1 MRVVMGERFVDELEV
16 DRAARR
22 GAGRAVFREQR
33 VVAAARADRLAHAA
47 REQDER
53 DAPSGSETTRR
64 TLVSRWLHDPR
75 INRFTYRINGIEFIS
90 KLGFSQCS
98 VGSNILSWLDC

>member
-22 GAGRAVFREQR
+22 G
-33 VVAAARADRLAHAA
+33 AARADRLAHAA

-75 INRFTYRINGIEFIS
+75 INRFTYRINGIEAIS